1 MTKEQNSPVSA
12 VAEPKRT
19 RKVLYDLLLVGVVVL
34 LALLALLLYKCTGK
48 TGDFVVVLIDG
59 RETARYR
66 LQEDTEVLI
75 ETPDGGTNV
84 LRIVGGTAMVVEANC
99 PDGICADHPP
109 ISKTN
114 ETIVCLP
121 HKLVVKVVSATE
133 ADAPDITV

>member
-59 RETARYR
+59 RETARYH

-84 LRIVGGTAMVVEANC
+84 LRIVGGTAMVIEANC
-99 PDGICADHPP
+99 PDGICTRHNAV
-109 ISKTN
+109 SLSSQ
-114 ETIVCLP
+114 TIVCLP
-121 HKLVVKVVSATE
+121 HKLVIRVIAEEDDRT
-133 ADAPDITV
+133 PDVTV